1 MLEIKSLKVTISVSK
16 ILAAGFVFLYLSG
29 FAYAEEDKSLTG
41 SSLVSVFDSF
51 IYKDLFGS
59 EPMRLV
65 FSDETLIKH
74 WLNIEVL
81 LAQSQAELGV
91 IPKSAAIAIK
101 KSAQWENIDLVKLRY
116 GTHKTGRPIKP
127 LIDQIREAGGPEV
140 GNYLHWGST
149 TQDIMDTA
157 TSLQINQG
165 LQLLD
170 KQLSLVIVQLAA
182 MAKEHRATVMVA
194 RTNGQ
199 QAAPTTFG
207 LFISTYMLELH
218 RHRQRIAELIPR
230 VAVGQSTGAVG
241 TLAAMGD
248 NGLLVREKLMEKL
261 GLGTALLPWNSSR
274 DNYAESIM
282 VLGLIQGTLGRL
294 ANDIMTLS
302 RLEIG
307 EVKEGEGGASST
319 MPQKKNPRASE
330 FISALTRMA
339 RIRMSG
345 AMEIMDHS
353 DTRTGSPWI
362 VEWSLIP
369 EMFLITSASLA
380 RAEQLLKKLEIYPE
394 KMRKNID
401 ISGGY
406 AMSEAVMMFLAKK
419 NGARGNAYES
429 LKTAIKQAKPNETL
443 REVIESNQALK
454 KTIGDELDELL
465 KPENYIGFAPQ
476 MVDQAVNASCKNIPC

>member
-1 MLEIKSLKVTISVSK
+1 
-16 ILAAGFVFLYLSG
+16 
-29 FAYAEEDKSLTG
+29 
-41 SSLVSVFDSF
+41 
-51 IYKDLFGS
+51 
-59 EPMRLV
+59 
-65 FSDETLIKH
+65 
-74 WLNIEVL
+74 
-81 LAQSQAELGV
+81 
-91 IPKSAAIAIK
+91 
-101 KSAQWENIDLVKLRY
+101 
-116 GTHKTGRPIKP
+116 
-127 LIDQIREAGGPEV
+127 
-140 GNYLHWGST
+140 
-149 TQDIMDTA
+149 
-157 TSLQINQG
+157 
-165 LQLLD
+165 
-170 KQLSLVIVQLAA
+170 
-182 MAKEHRATVMVA
+182 
-194 RTNGQ
+194 
-199 QAAPTTFG
+199 
-207 LFISTYMLELH
+207 
-218 RHRQRIAELIPR
+218 
-230 VAVGQSTGAVG
+230 VGQSTGAVG